1 MCKSVLNQR
10 LLFIL
15 LSIRHNK
22 MTQLMMIRIK
32 LLDCTASA
40 TWSSLPSAFTRRS
53 FSHAE
58 TNKHGDDN
66 TAEDID
72 INWCWRDTNNT
83 LHSVLFLKMR
93 INDVWC
99 LNIICCLSV
108 VGGQMEAG
116 VDQTFLL
123 LKLFSAP
130 SIVDVSDSV
139 NDRIS
144 WNEPLSKA
152 VIRNNET

>member
-1 MCKSVLNQR
+1 MEMITR
-10 LLFIL
+10 TRIL
-15 LSIRHNK
+15 IL
-22 MTQLMMIRIK
+22 T
-32 LLDCTASA
+32 DAG
-40 TWSSLPSAFTRRS
+40 
-53 FSHAE
+53 E
-58 TNKHGDDN
+58 TL
-66 TAEDID
+66 
-72 INWCWRDTNNT
+72 NNT
-83 LHSVLFLKMR
+83 LLSVLFLKMR
-93 INDVWC
+93 IDDVWC

-144 WNEPLSKA
+144 
-152 VIRNNET
+152 